1 MATNTFEPMFT
12 RSAAVGLEE
21 RKLGD
26 IDVDRMS
33 TEMPVA
39 TFPLERRCEAH
50 MDYRRLC
57 PYEVIEAI
65 EGKPV
70 VVG

>member
-1 MATNTFEPMFT
+1 MAMNTLEPMFT

-26 IDVDRMS
+26 IDVGRMS

-39 TFPLERRCEAH
+39 TFPFEHRCEAR
-50 MDYRRLC
+50 MDYRRL
-57 PYEVIEAI
+57 VRMR
-65 EGKPV
+65 
-70 VVG
+70 